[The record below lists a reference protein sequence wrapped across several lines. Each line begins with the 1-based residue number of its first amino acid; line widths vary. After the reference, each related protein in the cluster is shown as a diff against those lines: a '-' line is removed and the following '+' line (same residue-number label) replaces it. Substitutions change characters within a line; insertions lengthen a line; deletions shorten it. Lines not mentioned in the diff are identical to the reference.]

1 MRSSM
6 PVPLLGGERPPTF
19 FRVYWVLLSM
29 YMFAALA
36 GAVGDE
42 TVCTVACAAPALL
55 AAVPIAG
62 AALAAAATETAVAAL
77 PSPEAETEEWHA
89 TMDAWLDAFMR
100 DYEAQRRP
108 DRRW

>member
-1 MRSSM
+1 M

-62 AALAAAATETAVAAL
+62 AALAAYPLLDVAHGVLHPLAIRRTHVG
-77 PSPEAETEEWHA
+77 AE
-89 TMDAWLDAFMR
+89 LF
-100 DYEAQRRP
+100 
-108 DRRW
+108 